1 LREPAEFGIPNE
13 QRVLRV
19 ARDEKPRK
27 TLVFMGFGGLTLAQA
42 VISLAVRIAQALF
55 EHATTLVG
63 SEIWEAN
70 GVALDPRKGA
80 TPCNLV
86 LDRAATAPLARQNPR
101 PGVRT
106 G

>member
-1 LREPAEFGIPNE
+1 LS
-13 QRVLRV
+13 V
-19 ARDEKPRK
+19 AKAKKARK
-27 TLVFMGFGGLTLAQA
+27 TLVFMALGGLTLAEA

-80 TPCNLV
+80 TPCNFFLV
-86 LDRAATAPLARQNPR
+86 
-101 PGVRT
+101 G
-106 G
+106 